1 MLTTRRTA
9 KRGDFFKITSQQI
22 GIDSVIRKALDV
34 DSGAIVIFIGTVRRL
49 SRGREV
55 KYLEYEAYKKLA
67 LREFRK
73 IADDIKEKWDVK
85 KVAIVHRTG
94 KLKLKEASV
103 VIAVSA
109 SHRDEAYQAS
119 RYIIECLKKSAP
131 IWKKEVWEGGEE
143 WIEGS

>member
-1 MLTTRRTA
+1 MTSHKTAQRR
-9 KRGDFFKITSQQI
+9 DCFKITSQQI
-22 GIDSVIRKALDV
+22 GIESVIRKVLDA
-34 DSGAIVIFIGTVRRL
+34 DSGAIVTFIGTVRRR

-67 LREFRK
+67 LGEFRK
-73 IADDIKEKWDVK
+73 ITDNTREQWDVK

-119 RYIIECLKKSAP
+119 RHIIEQLKKSAP
-131 IWKKEVWEGGEE
+131 IWKKEVWDGGEE

>member
-1 MLTTRRTA
+1 MLTSCRTA
-9 KRGDFFKITSQQI
+9 KRADFFKITSQQI
-22 GIDSVIRKALDV
+22 RIESVIRKVLDV
-34 DSGAIVIFIGTVRRL
+34 DSGAIVTFIGTVRRL

-67 LREFRK
+67 LREFRS
-73 IADDIKEKWDVK
+73 ISDDIKEKWNVK

-119 RYIIECLKKSAP
+119 RYIIERLKKRVP
-131 IWKKEVWEGGEE
+131 IWKKEVWDGGEE
-143 WIEGS
+143 WIQGS